1 MMKYTTYLFDFD
13 YTLADSS
20 VGIVTCFQNVLR
32 RHDFTHISD
41 ESIKRTIG
49 KTLEDSFATLT
60 SVTDTERILSWKK
73 EYTREAQ
80 TYMTPHTFL
89 YPDTLP
95 VLTALKERGVQIG
108 IISTKYRF
116 RIREKMDLHF
126 PEDFF
131 DIIVGGEDVQY
142 EKPDPQG
149 IRFAMEQLGTT
160 APEVLY
166 IGDST
171 IDAETAQNAGVDFIG
186 VTTGMTSREEL
197 ASYPHLQ
204 IIRSLKELL
213 PAPSGIPVDTLPS
226 DRSTVESKPTENQ
239 R

>member
-1 MMKYTTYLFDFD
+1 MKYSTYLFDFD

-20 VGIVTCFQNVLR
+20 VGIVICFQNVLR

-41 ESIKRTIG
+41 ENIKRTIG
-49 KTLEDSFATLT
+49 KTLEDSFAILT

-73 EYTREAQ
+73 EYTQEAH

-89 YPDTLP
+89 YPDTIP
-95 VLTALKERGVQIG
+95 VLTGLKERGAKIG

-131 DIIVGGEDVQY
+131 DIIVGGEDVQR

-149 IRFAMEQLGTT
+149 IRFAMEQLGT
-160 APEVLY
+160 AAQNVLY
-166 IGDST
+166 IGDSI
-171 IDAETAQNAGVDFIG
+171 IDAETARNAGVDFIG
-186 VTTGMTSREEL
+186 VTTGMTGREEL
-197 ASYPHLQ
+197 ACYPHLH
-204 IIRSLKELL
+204 IIGSLKELL
-213 PAPSGIPVDTLPS
+213 HTPSGILI
-226 DRSTVESKPTENQ
+226 R
-239 R
+239 

>member
-1 MMKYTTYLFDFD
+1 MKYTTYLFDFD

-32 RHDFTHISD
+32 RHNFTHIAD

-49 KTLEDSFATLT
+49 KTLEDSFVILT
-60 SVTDTERILSWKK
+60 SVTDTEQILSWKK
-73 EYTREAQ
+73 EYTREAK

-95 VLTALKERGVQIG
+95 VLTGLKEKGMKIG

-116 RIREKMDLHF
+116 RIREKMDLYF

-131 DIIVGGEDVQY
+131 DIIVGGEDVLH

-149 IRFAMEQLGTT
+149 IRFAMEQLGTA
-160 APEVLY
+160 APDVLY

-197 ASYPHLQ
+197 ATYPHLQ
-204 IIRSLKELL
+204 IIHSLKELL
-213 PAPSGIPVDTLPS
+213 PA
-226 DRSTVESKPTENQ
+226 
-239 R
+239 